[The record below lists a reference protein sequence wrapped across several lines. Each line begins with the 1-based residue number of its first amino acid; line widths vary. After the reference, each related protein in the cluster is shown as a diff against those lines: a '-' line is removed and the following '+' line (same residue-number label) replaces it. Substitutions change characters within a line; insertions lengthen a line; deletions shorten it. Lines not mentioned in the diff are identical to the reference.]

1 MPACGRQAR
10 YSFSIDIVK
19 SIINFMI
26 NGALNIYKEKG
37 VTSFY
42 VVRKIKKI
50 LGVKKC
56 GHAGTL
62 DPLAEGVM
70 QVCIGRGTKMV
81 PFLQEEEKTYEAVIR
96 LGISTD
102 TQDGEG
108 RIIKQCDDI
117 KVNQENILAVLNRF
131 TGVQEQIPPMFSAL
145 RFQGKRLYTLARRG
159 IEVPR
164 KPRLIKIYGINLLDF
179 NFPAFKIIVRCS
191 KGTYIRTLASDIGES
206 LECGAYLYSLKRI
219 KIGKFLIEHSLTL
232 EEVKKL
238 AREGKIEEKI
248 YSSEEMLEV
257 KSGYLNPQK
266 N

>member
-1 MPACGRQAR
+1 
-10 YSFSIDIVK
+10 
-19 SIINFMI
+19 MI

-42 VVRKIKKI
+42 VVKEIRKI

-62 DPLAEGVM
+62 DLSAEGVL
-70 QVCIGRGTKMV
+70 QVCIGKGTKMV
-81 PFLQEEEKTYEAVIR
+81 PFLQEEEKTYEAGIR

-102 TQDGEG
+102 TQDSEG
-108 RIIKQCDDI
+108 KIIRQCDDI
-117 KVNQENILAVLNRF
+117 KVDRENILAVLNRF

-145 RFQGKRLYTLARRG
+145 RFHGKRLYDLARQG

-164 KPRLIKIYGINLLDF
+164 KPRLIKIYEINLLDF
-179 NFPAFKIIVRCS
+179 SVPYFKILVRCS
-191 KGTYIRTLASDIGES
+191 KGTYIRTLASNIGEF
-206 LECGAYLYSLKRI
+206 LGCGAYLHSLKRI
-219 KIGKFLIEHSLTL
+219 KIGKFMIENSLTI

-248 YSSEEMLEV
+248 YSSEEMLNEA
-257 KSGYLNPQK
+257 KSFCLNNQK